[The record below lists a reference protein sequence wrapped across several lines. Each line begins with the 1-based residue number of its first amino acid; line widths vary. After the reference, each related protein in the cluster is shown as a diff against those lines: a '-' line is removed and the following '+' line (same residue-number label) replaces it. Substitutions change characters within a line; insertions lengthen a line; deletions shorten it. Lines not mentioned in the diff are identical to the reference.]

1 MSARSLDEG
10 VVRNELDAIERI
22 AIDYTIVAAAVPLA
36 LETARTIDTKLL
48 ASFTNVR
55 SVVDLVLAQDEVG
68 VRSRTRF
75 VARAFGVRS
84 GRPQEVALANSVGS
98 GSCVPSRGARSGSQR

>member
-36 LETARTIDTKLL
+36 LETCTDYRHQV
-48 ASFTNVR
+48 ASFVYER
-55 SVVDLVLAQDEVG
+55 AQ
-68 VRSRTRF
+68 
-75 VARAFGVRS
+75 
-84 GRPQEVALANSVGS
+84 
-98 GSCVPSRGARSGSQR
+98 RG